1 MSQTHSQPCNP
12 FFVSG
17 VKNNIDTIQTE
28 ATSTKVVERVNHI
41 QLKVKMAAI
50 IHFLLLCDIFIKK
63 QHLFGIYF

>member
-1 MSQTHSQPCNP
+1 MSQTHGQSCNP

-41 QLKVKMAAI
+41 QLKGENGSYNS
-50 IHFLLLCDIFIKK
+50 FFIT
-63 QHLFGIYF
+63 L